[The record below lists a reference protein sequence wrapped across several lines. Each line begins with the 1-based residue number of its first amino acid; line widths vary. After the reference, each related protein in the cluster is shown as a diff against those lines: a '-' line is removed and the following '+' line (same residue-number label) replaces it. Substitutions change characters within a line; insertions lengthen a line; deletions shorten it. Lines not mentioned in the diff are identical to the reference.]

1 MTRFLLA
8 VLLAGMVASAAEAPE
23 NVVVYR
29 EPGRFGGWPANNGI
43 WIWGDE
49 IVVGFMQGYFKNN
62 QQGHAIDAAKP
73 EVVRFARSKD
83 GGRTWSIEVPSFLN
97 S

>member
-1 MTRFLLA
+1 MN
-8 VLLAGMVASAAEAPE
+8 AAEMSR

-49 IVVGFMQGYFKNN
+49 IVVGFIQGYFKNN
-62 QQGHAIDAAKP
+62 LRGHAIDGQKPRCCASHAA
-73 EVVRFARSKD
+73 
-83 GGRTWSIEVPSFLN
+83 RTGA
-97 S
+97 